1 MHPAKFCRFAQITGG
16 AMRKFHIAMSMILAF
31 AVAGCVSVAVNPPVI
46 EAKPVTGTS
55 GASIDPVKI
64 KADVASLDLRP
75 IGFTRVQTTI
85 PRGSIIGE
93 AHFKTLTC
101 WYDTKL
107 HYDNDR
113 KMLRSTAYNDI
124 FFTIF
129 NGYGYNVVGN
139 PNALFATAQSEPD
152 LQVGASVNKIKGDLC
167 RHVDSWSGKPDGNL
181 SGTVKATV
189 NWQIYDPA
197 RRRVIWQKDLEGT
210 FTSPGPLIGDYDIF
224 IQHAFADSANR
235 LAADEGLRQIL
246 VQKPIREASVTAIPE
261 ITAPSRLVPRQRLF
275 TGSIDGQIDHL
286 RSATV
291 LIEMGEAHGSGFIIR
306 EDGLIVTN
314 QHVVGMQR
322 FVRVRLLSGRMVI
335 GEVLNR
341 DDRRDIALVKLEGTG
356 YPVIPV
362 RETPVRV
369 AEEVYAIGAPKF
381 TSLSWTVTRGTISA
395 YRQAEPPD
403 MLDLIQSDVSTHGGN
418 SGGPLLDR
426 HGNLVGISVSGY
438 SFDRQ
443 KTNASLNFFI
453 PVLDGLQKLHLELAD
468 PAVFERARRTAATR

>member
-1 MHPAKFCRFAQITGG
+1 
-16 AMRKFHIAMSMILAF
+16 MRKPYAATGFLLSLMI
-31 AVAGCVSVAVNPPVI
+31 AGCVSQATNPPVI
-46 EAKPVTGTS
+46 EARSVS
-55 GASIDPVKI
+55 LSDGAAIDPVKI
-64 KADVASLDLRP
+64 KAEIASLDLRP

-85 PRGSIIGE
+85 PRGSIIGV
-93 AHFKTLTC
+93 AKFRPLTC
-101 WYDTKL
+101 YYESKM
-107 HYDNDR
+107 HYDDDR
-113 KMLRSTAYNDI
+113 KMLNTRAYNDI
-124 FFTIF
+124 FFAVF

-139 PNALFATAQSEPD
+139 PNALFATPQGEPD
-152 LQVGASVNKIKGDLC
+152 LQIGASISKADGEFC
-167 RHVDSWSGKPDGNL
+167 RHVDSWSGKPDGNY
-181 SGTVKATV
+181 SGTMKVTV
-189 NWQIYDPA
+189 NWQLFDPV
-197 RRRVIWQKDLEGT
+197 RRRIIWQKDVEGA
-210 FTSPGPLIGDYDIF
+210 FTAPGPLSGDYELF
-224 IQHAFADSANR
+224 VQHAFADSANK
-235 LAADEGLRQIL
+235 LAADPSLRAIL
-246 VQKPIREASVTAIPE
+246 AQKPVREAANPAPVPADSKAIRRPL
-261 ITAPSRLVPRQRLF
+261 ARQPQL
-275 TGSIDGQIDHL
+275 TGGIDTHIDRL

-291 LIEMGEAHGSGFIIR
+291 LIEAGGGHGSGFLVS
-306 EDGLIVTN
+306 EDGLVITN
-314 QHVVGMQR
+314 QHVVGAQR
-322 FVRVRLLSGRMVI
+322 FVRVSLISGRTVI

-341 DDRRDIALVKLEGTG
+341 DDRRDVALLKLEGTG

-468 PAVFERARRTAATR
+468 PAVIERARRTAATR